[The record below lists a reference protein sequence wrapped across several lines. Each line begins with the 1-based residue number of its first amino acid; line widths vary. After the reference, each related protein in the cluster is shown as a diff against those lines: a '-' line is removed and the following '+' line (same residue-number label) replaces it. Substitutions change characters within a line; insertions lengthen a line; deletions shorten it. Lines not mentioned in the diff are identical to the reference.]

1 MHCFLRRCA
10 RSLFVAAA
18 IFLIAAPAAAQG
30 FGIGG
35 RLAWLKTNSE
45 IEELDDES
53 TRFYGGHI
61 RLSGARVGVEVSLDR
76 HTETLE
82 LLNQKVTET
91 PFQVSLM
98 LKLAGGSVQPYL
110 LGGPGW
116 YYRSVSPIDGPAD
129 DLDLSTHDF
138 GWHAGGGL
146 EVRAGKHFGFHGDY
160 RYTFL
165 DFGDDDDDEIDIP
178 GGGFVGRLLPGHKG
192 SMITSRRDAVFLI
205 RCSRLA
211 VASPGQRLS
220 SEPPAASG
228 SRSCQQPEPPLID
241 SPAD

>member
-1 MHCFLRRCA
+1 M
-10 RSLFVAAA
+10 FVAAA
-18 IFLIAAPAAAQG
+18 LFLIAAPAAAQG

-35 RLAWLKTNSE
+35 RLAWIKTNSE
-45 IEELDDES
+45 IEELDEGS

-116 YYRSVSPIDGPAD
+116 YYRSVSPSTARPTTSTSARTTSDGMQAAASKFAPA
-129 DLDLSTHDF
+129 STS
-138 GWHAGGGL
+138 
-146 EVRAGKHFGFHGDY
+146 V
-160 RYTFL
+160 
-165 DFGDDDDDEIDIP
+165 
-178 GGGFVGRLLPGHKG
+178 
-192 SMITSRRDAVFLI
+192 SMGITATPS
-205 RCSRLA
+205 STLA
-211 VASPGQRLS
+211 TMTTRKSTS
-220 SEPPAASG
+220 PAAG
-228 SRSCQQPEPPLID
+228 SSAAFSR
-241 SPAD
+241 ATRAR